1 MKAFLKFV
9 FSEMFFYFAMSV
21 KSVVS
26 FAFEAQLL
34 GDSLKTHLV
43 SFAG

>member
-1 MKAFLKFV
+1 
-9 FSEMFFYFAMSV
+9 MSV

-26 FAFEAQLL
+26 SAFEAQLL
-34 GDSLKTHLV
+34 GDPLKTHLV